1 MLVSRFERV
10 MERIEARLDRNDKL
24 LDEETKFARRAL
36 DEIYRPSE
44 NTVPLK
50 RRSEYLDEANEE
62 QNKPELLYG
71 EINLLD
77 QGGATP
83 VDQAHNIAKALWSA
97 EERIKVC
104 IDPKRALSQNF
115 DREASDE
122 ERAKLYRQAVEMV
135 FADNF
140 SEKLYNK
147 TLRLVNQRFC
157 EKRVQPK
164 VASA

>member
-10 MERIEARLDRNDKL
+10 MERIESRLDRNDKL
-24 LDEETKFARRAL
+24 LDEMTKFARRAL
-36 DEIYRPSE
+36 DEIYRLSE

-50 RRSEYLDEANEE
+50 RRSEVVDEANEE

-83 VDQAHNIAKALWSA
+83 VDQAHSIAKALWSA

-122 ERAKLYRQAVEMV
+122 ERTKLYRQAVEMV

-147 TLRLVNQRFC
+147 TLRLVNQRFR